1 MHDEYNKTH
10 NALRRAK
17 ISIIRGLK
25 RHLTGRDPA
34 VSFVCWLVPSTRH
47 LRGPHRAG
55 AYVSELGSQERMHKS
70 CSRAQWWYTTVGVR
84 TTIMEL
90 LLCPGLR
97 LQQSRNN

>member
-1 MHDEYNKTH
+1 MQACMT
-10 NALRRAK
+10 
-17 ISIIRGLK
+17 SIIRHTTHCDEQRYPSSGGLK

-97 LQQSRNN
+97 LQ

>member
-34 VSFVCWLVPSTRH
+34 VSSVC
-47 LRGPHRAG
+47 
-55 AYVSELGSQERMHKS
+55 
-70 CSRAQWWYTTVGVR
+70 
-84 TTIMEL
+84 
-90 LLCPGLR
+90 
-97 LQQSRNN
+97 